1 MSLWVE
7 TTAPVELRPNFTE
20 DDLQTVI
27 RAVYKQVLGNAH
39 LLEGD
44 RLDEA
49 ESMKDTKLMLPIT
62 VAKAVN

>member
-44 RLDEA
+44 RLD
-49 ESMKDTKLMLPIT
+49 DYY
-62 VAKAVN
+62 